1 MNFHQPQEDNEKEPQ
16 MIWTS
21 ADSFEQLRGA
31 ESRFGGRIADR
42 DRLETVVALCMVAIA
57 LPATLSP

>member
-1 MNFHQPQEDNEKEPQ
+1 
-16 MIWTS
+16 MIWASTG
-21 ADSFEQLRGA
+21 SFEQLRGA
-31 ESRFGGRIADR
+31 ESRFRGSIADR